1 MADHASRPI
10 SPSWPLPSRG
20 FILTFFFFF
29 FCIFVLFFVFCFL
42 GFGLIWGF
50 NLEVL
55 GGGGGGR
62 WAMDGGGLILGLILV
77 VLGGGCWLWRWCLVG
92 GSFQWFGL
100 VLC

>member
-1 MADHASRPI
+1 MGSSQP
-10 SPSWPLPSRG
+10 
-20 FILTFFFFF
+20 FFFFF
-29 FCIFVLFFVFCFL
+29 VFLFCFL
-42 GFGLIWGF
+42 FFGLIWGF

-62 WAMDGGGLILGLILV
+62 WAMGGGGLILV

>member
-1 MADHASRPI
+1 MP
-10 SPSWPLPSRG
+10 RG
-20 FILTFFFFF
+20 RSHQVGPCPAVGSSQLFFFFF
-29 FCIFVLFFVFCFL
+29 FFVLFFVFCFL
-42 GFGLIWGF
+42 GFGLVWGF

-62 WAMDGGGLILGLILV
+62 WAMGGGGLILV

>member
-1 MADHASRPI
+1 MPRGRSHQV
-10 SPSWPLPSRG
+10 SPCPAVGSSQL
-20 FILTFFFFF
+20 FFFFLY
-29 FCIFVLFFVFCFL
+29 FCFVFCFL

-62 WAMDGGGLILGLILV
+62 WAMGGGGLILV

>member
-1 MADHASRPI
+1 MP
-10 SPSWPLPSRG
+10 RG
-20 FILTFFFFF
+20 RSHQVGPCPAVGSSQLFFFF
-29 FCIFVLFFVFCFL
+29 FCIFYLFFVFCFL

-62 WAMDGGGLILGLILV
+62 WAMGGGGLILV